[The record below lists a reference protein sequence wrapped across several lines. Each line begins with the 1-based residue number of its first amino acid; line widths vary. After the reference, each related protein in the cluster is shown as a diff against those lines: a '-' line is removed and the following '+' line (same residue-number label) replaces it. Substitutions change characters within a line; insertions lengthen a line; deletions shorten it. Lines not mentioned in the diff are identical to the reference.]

1 MPRNN
6 IDMPRN
12 KASAL
17 YNNKASALYNNKAS
31 ALYSH
36 IDMTGNNKASAL
48 YWGIP
53 TATT

>member
-6 IDMPRN
+6 IDMPR
-12 KASAL
+12 
-17 YNNKASALYNNKAS
+17 NKASALYNNKAS